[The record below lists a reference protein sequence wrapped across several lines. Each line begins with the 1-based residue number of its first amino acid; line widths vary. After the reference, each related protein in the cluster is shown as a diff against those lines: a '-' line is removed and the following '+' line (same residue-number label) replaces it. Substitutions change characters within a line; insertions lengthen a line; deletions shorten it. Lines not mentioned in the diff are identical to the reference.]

1 MLHMMVFMGLW
12 LAMGVQPS
20 GEGWEGAGGGLCS
33 AGGPRNLTLSGGA
46 NATQLLLY
54 GCAEPATWDDAEGW
68 CVERGG
74 HLPSVRLAS
83 ELAALG
89 AITHF
94 PVRRHDLAGIWV
106 AFFSRCQ
113 RHRGGQGTPLSELEP
128 CTLTGRSGC
137 ATTWRTTTSAEC
149 PLSSESCAIWT
160 GLYEDGGIGQR
171 TWQYTDDPGST
182 ASTRSPFLT
191 VDNWQ
196 NSGEDVVKYLPMTR
210 HNDWLVGDSPKG
222 HCHE

>member
-94 PVRRHDLAGIWV
+94 PVRRQISLASGLHSSQDASDIV
-106 AFFSRCQ
+106 LDRARLCRSSSRA
-113 RHRGGQGTPLSELEP
+113 L
-128 CTLTGRSGC
+128 
-137 ATTWRTTTSAEC
+137 
-149 PLSSESCAIWT
+149 
-160 GLYEDGGIGQR
+160 
-171 TWQYTDDPGST
+171 
-182 ASTRSPFLT
+182 
-191 VDNWQ
+191 
-196 NSGEDVVKYLPMTR
+196 
-210 HNDWLVGDSPKG
+210 
-222 HCHE
+222 

>member
-1 MLHMMVFMGLW
+1 MMVFMGLW
-12 LAMGVQPS
+12 LVMGVEPS
-20 GEGWEGAGGGLCS
+20 AGEGSWEGAGGGLCGS
-33 AGGPRNLTLSGGA
+33 AGGPRNLTLSGGP
-46 NATQLLLY
+46 NATQLLLF

-74 HLPSVRLAS
+74 HLPSVRSAR

-94 PVRRHDLAGIWV
+94 P
-106 AFFSRCQ
+106 
-113 RHRGGQGTPLSELEP
+113 GTPLSELEP
-128 CTLTGRSGC
+128 CTLTGRSDC
-137 ATTWRTTTSAEC
+137 ATTWRTTESAEC

-171 TWQYTDDPGST
+171 TWQYTDDPSST
-182 ASTRSPFLT
+182 ASTRSPFIT
-191 VDNWQ
+191 VDNYA

-210 HNDWLVGDSPKG
+210 HNDWLGDSPKG